1 MAISRKKAV
10 EAMTKVY
17 SANHGRYLVMLTN
30 EDMSANDLFKFREQ
44 VISEIRSGRNP
55 LEVVDNMIETA
66 IRTTLLERRMSNAYN
81 PQLRDVLT
89 DEIRDLLKQ
98 L

>member
-10 EAMTKVY
+10 DAMTKVY
-17 SANHGRYLVMLTN
+17 SDNHGRYQVMLMAEN
-30 EDMSANDLFKFREQ
+30 IGPESLFPFREQ
-44 VISEIRSGRNP
+44 VIAKIQRGKNP
-55 LEVVDNMIETA
+55 LEVVDSMIETA

-81 PQLRDVLT
+81 PQLRDVIS
-89 DEIRDLLKQ
+89 DEVRDLLNQ

>member
-10 EAMTKVY
+10 DAMTKVY
-17 SANHGRYLVMLTN
+17 SANHGRYQVML
-30 EDMSANDLFKFREQ
+30 MSEEMGPDALFKFREQ
-44 VISEIRSGRNP
+44 VIADIQHGTNP
-55 LEVVDNMIETA
+55 LVAVDSMVETA

-81 PQLRDVLT
+81 PQIRDVLT